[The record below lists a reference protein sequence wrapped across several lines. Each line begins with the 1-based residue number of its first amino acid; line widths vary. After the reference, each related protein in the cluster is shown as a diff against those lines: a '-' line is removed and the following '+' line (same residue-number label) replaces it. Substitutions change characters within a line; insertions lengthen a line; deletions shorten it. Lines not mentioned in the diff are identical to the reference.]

1 MCTCNMYI
9 DVCMCIYMYTDVRAR
24 MRLQVKLAAAG
35 SDNTS
40 TFITTNA
47 KHLAL
52 AAKMIFRNLYITRF
66 RAD

>member
-1 MCTCNMYI
+1 MYI
-9 DVCMCIYMYTDVRAR
+9 CMYVYIYIYTDVRAR
-24 MRLQVKLAAAG
+24 LRLQVKLAAAG
-35 SDNTS
+35 SGNTS

-52 AAKMIFRNLYITRF
+52 PAKMIFRNLYITRL